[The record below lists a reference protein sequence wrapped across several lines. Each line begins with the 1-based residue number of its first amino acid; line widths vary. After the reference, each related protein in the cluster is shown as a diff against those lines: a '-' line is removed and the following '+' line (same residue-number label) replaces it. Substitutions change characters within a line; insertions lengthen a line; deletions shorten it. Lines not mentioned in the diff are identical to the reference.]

1 MSEMTPKEFAAWKRG
16 HEERILRI
24 REDTEGLRRQSEATR
39 LAAEEFRRK
48 ADEQAEKDRLAAEEF
63 RRKADEQA
71 EKDRLAAEKRS
82 AEADRRMKKIE
93 KSFGGWTNNA
103 SEHLEDE
110 FVEALEEAMQVG
122 GIALD
127 EVFRRMRKRYEFDL
141 VGINGD
147 AVVVGEI
154 KRKLLPED
162 VRHFAKNRLPYFA
175 ENFPMES
182 KGRKIYG
189 MVCGEIIVD
198 DAVTE
203 AVKLGLFVLRL
214 KNKKLLVENVD
225 TACPVN

>member
-39 LAAEEFRRK
+39 LAA
-48 ADEQAEKDRLAAEEF
+48 DEF

-110 FVEALEEAMQVG
+110 FAEALEEAMQVG

-127 EVFRRMRKRYEFDL
+127 EVYRRMRKRYEFDL

-162 VRHFAKNRLPYFA
+162 VRHFAENRLPYFA
-175 ENFPMES
+175 EQFPIETE
-182 KGRKIYG
+182 GRKIYG

-198 DAVTE
+198 DAAAE
-203 AVKLGLFVLRL
+203 AVKLGFFVLRL